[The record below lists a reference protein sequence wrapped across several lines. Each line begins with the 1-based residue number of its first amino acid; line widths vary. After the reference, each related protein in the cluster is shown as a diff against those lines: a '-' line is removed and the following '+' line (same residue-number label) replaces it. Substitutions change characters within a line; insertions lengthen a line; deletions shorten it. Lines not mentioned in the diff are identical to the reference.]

1 MTEQEILTVTQIT
14 HSIKHELESVFPH
27 VCVEGEISNFKAHT
41 SGHLYFSL
49 KDAHSQIAAI
59 AYRADAVKFAQ
70 IPKDGQK
77 VVVKGSINVYPAG
90 GRYQITVKELRLAG
104 VGELLLKLHELK
116 VKLNKMGW
124 FDQARKKPLPLYPK
138 VIGIVTSPTGAA
150 IQDILNILT
159 RRASGF
165 HVILNPVR
173 VQGDGAAAEIAQ
185 AIRQFNEHQ
194 LADVLIVGRGGGSM
208 EDLWAFN
215 EEIVAQAIY
224 DSKIPIICAV
234 GHETDHCIAEYV
246 ADVRAPTPS
255 AAAEIVIGEKEH
267 QLQRLGQF
275 GVRVEQLLK
284 SKLFNLKQLF
294 QKTLRQPH
302 LANPYFI
309 LGPWMQRLDDFR
321 QRLESLK
328 PVARI
333 AFHREHLKQ
342 LTTQLDLRWEK
353 IFHNRS
359 DKLSAL
365 ERTLKAVNPKNLLAQ
380 GYSILFEEKGGKVV
394 KSVNQV
400 VVGEK
405 LKVLVSDGTFIT
417 QTTEVIK

>member
-1 MTEQEILTVTQIT
+1 MTEQEILSVTQIT
-14 HSIKHELESVFPH
+14 NSIKYELESIFPF
-27 VCVEGEISNFKAHT
+27 VCVEGEISNFKAHS
-41 SGHLYFSL
+41 SGHFYFSL

-59 AYRADAVKFAQ
+59 AYRADAIKFPQ

-77 VVVKGSINVYPAG
+77 VIVKGSINVYPAG

-116 VKLNKMGW
+116 LKLNKLGW
-124 FDQARKKPLPLYPK
+124 FSQERKKPLPKYPK

-185 AIRQFNEHQ
+185 AIRQFNEYE

-234 GHETDHCIAEYV
+234 GHETDHCVAEYV
-246 ADVRAPTPS
+246 ADLRAPTPS
-255 AAAEIVIGEKEH
+255 AAAEIVLGEKEH
-267 QLQRLGQF
+267 QLQKLAQF
-275 GVRVEQLLK
+275 GLRAEQLLK
-284 SKLFNLKQLF
+284 AKLYNQKQLF
-294 QKTLRQPH
+294 QRILRQPN

-321 QRLESLK
+321 QRLETLK
-328 PVARI
+328 PLARI
-333 AFHREHLKQ
+333 AYHREHLRQ
-342 LTTQLDLRWEK
+342 LTTQLEMRWEK
-353 IFHNRS
+353 IFHTRS
-359 DKLSAL
+359 DRLSAL

-405 LKVLVSDGTFIT
+405 LKVLVSDGSFIT
-417 QTTEVIK
+417 QMTEVIK